1 MRKILIL
8 ENDFKLDKDKQRIV
22 FGFLK
27 TITEPYEII
36 DFSRL
41 KSREPE
47 EIFEAA
53 YSCTD
58 IVCQTA
64 VANGSEYQFESIAGM
79 LAKIKEPKNVY
90 LCLLA
95 GDLYDYMDKIF
106 EDKELLSFRHHN
118 IYEIGNDEDHDEPK
132 RMDFSPRIDAY
143 LKQKADEKQYRDEA
157 INRPTGRKILLVA
170 CNAGYNTA
178 FSTLVMGTV
187 VDELDMSGQDPR
199 PERGVWVWGNGEP
212 VKLVNDCGLKEYE
225 LHGKISIDDV
235 LEEISKATDMDLS
248 SFNNLTTQG
257 LRAVITDDENSSMEL
272 ANYICEQTNIPKR
285 GNRQKIHEIILR
297 YRKNKES

>member
-1 MRKILIL
+1 MKKILIL

-22 FGFLK
+22 FSFLK
-27 TITEPYEII
+27 TINEPYEII

-41 KSREPE
+41 TSRKPE

-53 YSCTD
+53 YNCTD

-64 VANGSEYQFESIAGM
+64 VANGSQYQFESIAGM

-90 LCLLA
+90 LCILA
-95 GDLYDYMDKIF
+95 GDLYDYIDEIF
-106 EDKELLSFRHHN
+106 DDKELLSFRHHN
-118 IYEIGNDEDHDEPK
+118 IYEIGYNNEDDIPK
-132 RMDFSPRIDAY
+132 RIDFSPRIDAY
-143 LKQKADEKQYRDEA
+143 LKKMADEKQYRDEA

-170 CNAGYNTA
+170 CNAHGDA
-178 FSTLVMGTV
+178 FSTLVMGAV
-187 VDELDMSGQDPR
+187 VDELDMSGQDTR

-225 LHGKISIDDV
+225 LHGCISINDV
-235 LEEISKATDMDLS
+235 IEEISKATDLDLVS
-248 SFNNLTTQG
+248 LNDLAIQG
-257 LRAVITDDENSSMEL
+257 IKAVISEDENSTMEI

-285 GNRQKIHEIILR
+285 GNRRKIYEIILR